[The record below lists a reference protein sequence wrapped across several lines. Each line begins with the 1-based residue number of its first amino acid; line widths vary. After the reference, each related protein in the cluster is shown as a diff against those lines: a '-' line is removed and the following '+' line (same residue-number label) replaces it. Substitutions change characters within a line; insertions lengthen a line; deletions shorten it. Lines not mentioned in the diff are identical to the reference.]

1 MDSFVILHND
11 FYPTSSTILLQN
23 LKNFLSKICIND
35 YQTQQLPLGNKLSF
49 LIGERFYS
57 KILKT
62 LIQIQKEDKQTLIC
76 DSQSLI
82 VIVKLIKKL
91 YEEQAFKEALTHS
104 LKEEIDILALER
116 SIKFI
121 PEIVLESFKRDDNP
135 RSWKGFKAAFI
146 IDRELEGFVKQIQFL
161 EKLES
166 ILELKILPFY
176 KESYDYLL
184 KINPTLAYKMASS
197 DYYEMVDCG
206 VDFIMTANIGNF
218 EIFDRYSKM
227 IQKTAGRD
235 DLEIP
240 LLFLPQV
247 FLSTFRDS
255 NPTTLLFKE
264 HNIPP
269 KML

>member
-1 MDSFVILHND
+1 I
-11 FYPTSSTILLQN
+11 
-23 LKNFLSKICIND
+23 
-35 YQTQQLPLGNKLSF
+35 
-49 LIGERFYS
+49 
-57 KILKT
+57 
-62 LIQIQKEDKQTLIC
+62 LIC
-76 DSQSLI
+76 DNQSLLAI
-82 VIVKLIKKL
+82 IRLIKKL
-91 YEEQAFKEALTHS
+91 YEEQEFKEELAQL
-104 LKEEIDILALER
+104 LKEEIDILTLEK

-121 PEIVLESFKRDDNP
+121 PEIVLESFKKDDNF
-135 RSWKGFKAAFI
+135 RSWKGFRSAFI
-146 IDRELEGFVKQIQFL
+146 IDRELENFVKETQLL

-166 ILELKILPFY
+166 LLEFKIFPFY

-206 VDFIMTANIGNF
+206 VDFIITANIGNF
-218 EIFDRYSKM
+218 EIFDRHSKM

-247 FLSTFRDS
+247 FLTTFRDS
-255 NPTTLLFKE
+255 DAHSLLFKE
-264 HNIPP
+264 HNILP

>member
-23 LKNFLSKICIND
+23 LKNLLKKNCIND
-35 YQTQQLPLGNKLSF
+35 CQIQQLSLGNKLSF
-49 LIGERFYS
+49 LMEERFYY
-57 KILKT
+57 KVLKA
-62 LIQIQKEDKQTLIC
+62 LITIQKEDKQTLIC

-82 VIVKLIKKL
+82 VIIKLIKKL
-91 YEEQAFKEALTHS
+91 YEEQEFKEELTHF
-104 LKEEIDILALER
+104 LKEEIDILALEG

-121 PEIVLESFKRDDNP
+121 PEIVLETFKKDDNF

-146 IDRELEGFVKQIQFL
+146 IDRELESFVKEIQFL
-161 EKLES
+161 EKLEN

-176 KESYDYLL
+176 KDSYDYLL
-184 KINPTLAYKMASS
+184 KINPTLAYKMASN
-197 DYYEMVDCG
+197 DYYEMADCG

-218 EIFDRYSKM
+218 EIFDRHSKM

-255 NPTTLLFKE
+255 NATNLLFKE
-264 HNIPP
+264 HNISP